1 MLLNSKDKVEKRS
14 TIHKTY
20 AMEAKKPEM
29 SGPWEVGGNQ
39 SISHDQIIHSHY
51 LFLLEKSLCI
61 TSLSWI
67 KKHGNYNKQIKQHYL

>member
-29 SGPWEVGGNQ
+29 SGP
-39 SISHDQIIHSHY
+39 
-51 LFLLEKSLCI
+51 
-61 TSLSWI
+61 
-67 KKHGNYNKQIKQHYL
+67 